1 MMNRKLSRLI
11 LSLIAAGSFSTHA
24 ASNHSTYNSSTN
36 TTDLENLYNLAI
48 QNDPLLRTAELTRQ
62 KSSFAID
69 GEKGRLLPQINAY
82 FNLSAFVD
90 SESVESTYGGNG
102 AIGNVG
108 ITLSQSIY
116 TPAVQAG
123 IAIAGKNNESAEL
136 LVTKAHEALIYR
148 TTKSYFDVLRNQA
161 LLETAKAN
169 EEALGQYLS
178 ITQHRNKAGTSS
190 EIDLLQA
197 QARKDQS
204 EVAVLEAEVQYQLAL
219 DALQTLSGQEFQA
232 VQPLKTDSY
241 AAHFPNSASGMSWL
255 DASMSNNRDIQLAG
269 VAVERSKIELSRAKA
284 GHKPT
289 ISLQARLNQRFLGD
303 IESTATGNSIDNN
316 ESLTSGDLALV
327 MNVPIYS
334 GSSLTA
340 FVDIANSDVDIAY
353 QILEQ
358 SRRETH
364 QNIRFALRLAESS
377 IKKVGAFQR
386 NVNSQEKALISVQ
399 KGYELGARNMSEV
412 LDSTRDYYLSESQL
426 YNAYFTYIESA
437 LLVKFLAG
445 EISDQDIRSL
455 NASIKK

>member
-1 MMNRKLSRLI
+1 MNRKLSRLI

-24 ASNHSTYNSSTN
+24 ASNHSTDTIIS

-48 QNDPLLRTAELTRQ
+48 QNDPLLRTAELTQQ

-69 GEKGRLLPQINAY
+69 GAKGQLLPQINAY

-90 SESVESTYGGNG
+90 SDSVESTYGGNG

-123 IAIAGKNNESAEL
+123 ISIAGKDNESAEL

-161 LLETAKAN
+161 LLDTAKAN
-169 EEALGQYLS
+169 EEALAQYLS
-178 ITQHRNKAGTSS
+178 ITQHRNKAGISS

-219 DALQTLSGQEFQA
+219 DSLQTLSGQEFQA

-241 AAHFPNSASGMSWL
+241 TAHFPNSASGMSWL

-269 VAVERSKIELSRAKA
+269 VAVERTKIELSRAKA

-364 QNIRFALRLAESS
+364 QNIRFALRLVESS
-377 IKKVGAFQR
+377 IKKVDAFQR

-437 LLVKFLAG
+437 LLVKFIAG